1 MALRVEELLVSVLPR
16 VLREERVAEMLTPIA
31 EGCPSTG
38 CPSTGCPSTDC
49 GATGCTATGCT
60 ATQCGT
66 TGCGTTG
73 CGSTSCG
80 STGCG
85 STGCGTTGCGSTGCG
100 STGCGSTGGSA
111 NPGCPGGGIPDFNEL
126 VNPADGLRELRQQL
140 AGISNLVSV
149 SRVYKSKEA
158 AAADEAGGVALEKVV
173 ELDKAL
179 AKAIAEFHA
188 GG

>member
-16 VLREERVAEMLTPIA
+16 VLQQERVAEWLTPIA

-38 CPSTGCPSTDC
+38 CPATACPTTDCGSTGCTS
-49 GATGCTATGCT
+49 TGCG

-73 CGSTSCG
+73 CGTTSCG

-100 STGCGSTGGSA
+100 STNCGSTGGSA
-111 NPGCPGGGIPDFNEL
+111 NPGCPGAAIPNFDEL
-126 VNPADGLRELRQQL
+126 VNPADALSELRSQL
-140 AGISNLVSV
+140 AGINNLVSV
-149 SRVYKSKEA
+149 SRLYKTSQGAGDEKE
-158 AAADEAGGVALEKVV
+158 GVSLEKVV
-173 ELDKAL
+173 ELEKTL
-179 AKAIAEFHA
+179 AKAIAQFHA
-188 GG
+188 G

>member
-1 MALRVEELLVSVLPR
+1 MSQHGVPVDRLRRDRVHGHRLHGNAVRHDRLRHHGVRLD
-16 VLREERVAEMLTPIA
+16 VLRQHRLREHRVRDDRLRQHRVRVDRLRQHRRL
-31 EGCPSTG
+31 GQSG
-38 CPSTGCPSTDC
+38 L
-49 GATGCTATGCT
+49 
-60 ATQCGT
+60 
-66 TGCGTTG
+66 
-73 CGSTSCG
+73 
-80 STGCG
+80 
-85 STGCGTTGCGSTGCG
+85 
-100 STGCGSTGGSA
+100 
-111 NPGCPGGGIPDFNEL
+111 PGRGHPDFNEL